1 MIIKILIAVN
11 NYKFLEISE
20 CWNTMFCKINQ
31 KKQTNTTVIINVRIA
46 ILKKEFY
53 ERIIEI
59 ESIFNVFEVY
69 LTKIIWWNKTWIVF
83 VWYIKAVF

>member
-1 MIIKILIAVN
+1 MLKYDVLQNKPKN
-11 NYKFLEISE
+11 N
-20 CWNTMFCKINQ
+20 N
-31 KKQTNTTVIINVRIA
+31 KQTKTTVIINVGIA

-69 LTKIIWWNKTWIVF
+69 LTKII
-83 VWYIKAVF
+83 